1 MGTFEKRDLGL
12 YIHIPFCV
20 SKCDYCDFLSMAADD
35 KVKIDYVK
43 AILAEIRS
51 YKDLASEYLV
61 KTIFIGGGTPS
72 SIDGKYMKEILEAVR
87 EVFTVYGI
95 NDTIDEKKG
104 LFKKLFWKTDKQA
117 GNNISL
123 RAEDRAEITIEM
135 NPGTV
140 TKEKLEL
147 YKEVG
152 INRISIGLQSADNS
166 ELKLLGRIHN
176 FEEFEENYKLAREL
190 GFENINIDLMSALP
204 GQNMELWMK
213 TLNKVVELN
222 PEHISAYSLIIEE
235 GTPFYERYGEED
247 QDEVM
252 DREIYAA
259 TKDFLESKGFYR
271 YEISNYSKTGFECK
285 HNVSYWKRKD
295 YLGIGLGASSLLH
308 NARFHNATD
317 IKEYMELSH
326 DYHKIRRDVDRL
338 VSSQQME
345 EFMFLG
351 LRMKEGISKDEFKET
366 FHKSIET
373 VYGNVINQ
381 SVREGLLKNKEGRLY
396 LTDKGVDVSNI
407 VMARFLIDEFV
418 RS

>member
-20 SKCDYCDFLSMAADD
+20 SKCDYCDFLSMVADD
-35 KVKIDYVK
+35 KVKSDYVK

-72 SIDGKYMKEILEAVR
+72 SIDSKYMEEILEAVR

-95 NDTIDEKKG
+95 NDNKDEKKG
-104 LFKKLFWKTDKQA
+104 LFNKLFRKTDKQA
-117 GNNISL
+117 EKNISL
-123 RAEDRAEITIEM
+123 GAEDRAEITIEM

-204 GQNMELWMK
+204 GQNMELWMN

-259 TKDFLESKGFYR
+259 TKDFLESKGYYR

-351 LRMKEGISKDEFKET
+351 LRMREGISKDEFKET

-381 SVREGLLKNKEGRLY
+381 SVREGLLMNKEGRLY

>member
-1 MGTFEKRDLGL
+1 
-12 YIHIPFCV
+12 
-20 SKCDYCDFLSMAADD
+20 MAADD